1 MNVIQISVNGEIKA
15 TAPLWGLTTGLTI
28 SSGTLAD
35 GTHHGVDLRL
45 GGMDETNY
53 LRWLTMLDLPI
64 GTSIQIDIL
73 ESGIPDEPTRKQ
85 ADPDPDSKREREDFE
100 WAKAKYLELKH
111 KFDVAE

>member
-1 MNVIQISVNGEIKA
+1 MNVIQISVNGERQA
-15 TAPLWGLTTGLTI
+15 TAPLWGHATGLTM

-35 GTHHGVDLRL
+35 GTNRGVDLRL
-45 GGMDETNY
+45 GGMDDTHH

-64 GTSIQIDIL
+64 GTSIQIDIM

-85 ADPDPDSKREREDFE
+85 ADPDWDSKREREDFE

-111 KFDVAE
+111 KYDVIE